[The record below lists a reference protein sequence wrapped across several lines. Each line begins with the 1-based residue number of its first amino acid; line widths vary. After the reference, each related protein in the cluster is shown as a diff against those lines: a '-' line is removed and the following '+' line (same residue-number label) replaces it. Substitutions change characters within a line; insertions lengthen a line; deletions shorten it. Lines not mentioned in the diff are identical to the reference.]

1 MRSLRIPSAMAAMF
15 MVAVVPGCGLGSQGL
30 LATDGGG
37 VAMTTEPGADAGGG
51 SDDSDATAT
60 PAADDE
66 AGISSD
72 AATGS
77 PPDGST
83 PAGEDSGAAKDAALD
98 VASLTCTG
106 CVDQMCPTQVAACGP
121 GSDCLAYRDCSV
133 GCALMGDSTCSKAC
147 ASKDSA
153 GEAAYGA
160 LTLCA
165 FGCGAGCAA
174 GLTVGAP

>member
-1 MRSLRIPSAMAAMF
+1 MAAMF
-15 MVAVVPGCGLGSQGL
+15 MVASMPGCGLESQGL

-37 VAMTTEPGADAGGG
+37 VAMMTEPGADAGGG
-51 SDDSDATAT
+51 SDDSDAITT

-66 AGISSD
+66 AGTSSD
-72 AATGS
+72 AASGS
-77 PPDGST
+77 APDGSS
-83 PAGEDSGAAKDAALD
+83 PASTDSGAAKDAAPD
-98 VASLTCTG
+98 VAPLTCTG
-106 CVDQMCPTQVAACGP
+106 CVNQMCPTQVAACGQ

-133 GCALMGDSTCSKAC
+133 ACALMGDSSCSKAC
-147 ASKDSA
+147 ASNDSA

-174 GLTVGAP
+174 GLTVGPP